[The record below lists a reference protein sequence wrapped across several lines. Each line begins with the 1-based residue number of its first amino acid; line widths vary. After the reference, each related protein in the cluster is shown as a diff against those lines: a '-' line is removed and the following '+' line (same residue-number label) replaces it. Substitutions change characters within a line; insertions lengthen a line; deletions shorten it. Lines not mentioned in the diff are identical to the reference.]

1 MATCYRHPDREAYVR
16 CQRCDRPICPDC
28 QYEAAV
34 GFLCPDDAGQ
44 AGLGATVTRMAPR
57 RVQNAIK
64 SDRPIVTIS
73 LIVTNAVIWGLQLLL
88 GGQFTLAFDYAP
100 VLTASEPWRMITAA
114 FLHDPYSILHILF
127 NMYSLWIF
135 GRELEVV
142 LGRGRY
148 LALYMLSAF
157 GGSVSVLLLAPDTS
171 VVGASG
177 AIFGLMGA
185 YFVVIRAIGGS
196 SGQLTA
202 LIAINDVGPKG
213 RHLNSRAGSIYIVK
227 PKMHGPDEVAFAVE
241 LFARVEQ
248 ALPQARIA
256 SYASTGSPTTSSI
269 TSCSRHTRSSVAA
282 SSSRVVA
289 RLTVSVT
296 AAEVLSVQPKPR
308 APAKEAVTP

>member
-1 MATCYRHPDREAYVR
+1 MR
-16 CQRCDRPICPDC
+16 CQRCDRPICPAC

-148 LALYMLSAF
+148 LTLYMLAAF
-157 GGSVSVLLLAPDTS
+157 GGSVSVLLLAPNTS

-202 LIAINDVGPKG
+202 LIAINLMSGFFVPGISWQGHVGG
-213 RHLNSRAGSIYIVK
+213 LI
-227 PKMHGPDEVAFAVE
+227 
-241 LFARVEQ
+241 
-248 ALPQARIA
+248 
-256 SYASTGSPTTSSI
+256 TGG
-269 TSCSRHTRSSVAA
+269 
-282 SSSRVVA
+282 VVA
-289 RLTVSVT
+289 WIYAKTRNDSNPSKRKLYVVLVLVALIVITLLGISRL
-296 AAEVLSVQPKPR
+296 
-308 APAKEAVTP
+308 